1 MATLSSF
8 FGALALLLASLG
20 LYGVMSYNV
29 TRRTSEI
36 GLRIALGAQRADVT
50 WMVLRE
56 TLLLVALGVAIG
68 TPAALTAARLAASQ
82 ISGLLFGLSA
92 NDART
97 IALAALVLVGVAML
111 AGYLPA
117 RHAAKVDPMEALRHE

>member
-1 MATLSSF
+1 
-8 FGALALLLASLG
+8 
-20 LYGVMSYNV
+20 MSYNV

-36 GLRIALGAQRADVT
+36 GLRMALGAQRADVT

-92 NDART
+92 TDART
-97 IALAALVLVGVAML
+97 IALAALVLAGVAML